1 MSTRILVIE
10 DDPINLEL
18 MDFLLR
24 TVGYV
29 PNVARDGVEGLAVAR
44 RDHPDL
50 IVSDILMPNM
60 DGYEVARR
68 IRSDPALCRTPLL
81 AVTALAMAGDK
92 EKILE
97 AGFDGYISKPLNIQ
111 NFVAQIRAFL
121 KR

>member
-29 PNVARDGVEGLAVAR
+29 PSLARDGVEGLAVAR
-44 RDHPDL
+44 RDRPDL

-68 IRSDPALCRTPLL
+68 IRSDPELCRTPLL
-81 AVTALAMAGDK
+81 AVTALAMAGDR
-92 EKILE
+92 EKIIE

-121 KR
+121 ER